1 MCVCDD
7 FFQDTAMSKVWFK
20 QDDKFFLPK
29 ACLNFEFFR
38 CVKNYELV
46 LQLEHKVLP
55 SNSTFYLLVLSSL
68 PPSKCV
74 ALISFRYFLIANNN

>member
-1 MCVCDD
+1 MCDVD

-38 CVKNYELV
+38 CVTNYELV
-46 LQLEHKVLP
+46 LQLKRKVL
-55 SNSTFYLLVLSSL
+55 SVTQLFTW
-68 PPSKCV
+68 
-74 ALISFRYFLIANNN
+74 